1 MNLSS
6 VIVFQIDVDG
16 IAFDPAKS
24 NTPVSAGAD
33 RMAALVATNQRMKAK
48 PRQIHV
54 LWPRSVVQRPQNIGY
69 PFCILHAKAASVAG
83 REKPFEGLVPE
94 RADHI

>member
-16 IAFDPAKS
+16 ITFDPTKPNAQ
-24 NTPVSAGAD
+24 VSAGAD
-33 RMAALVATNQRMKAK
+33 RMAAFVAANECMKAE

-54 LWPRSVVQRPQNIGY
+54 LRP
-69 PFCILHAKAASVAG
+69 
-83 REKPFEGLVPE
+83 
-94 RADHI
+94 